1 MTKTEQ
7 TLLNR
12 LIEEI
17 RTHPH
22 QAEVLQLMQEQLI
35 DDQCTN
41 VQHISLQN

>member
-17 RTHPH
+17 RIHPH
-22 QAEVLQLMQEQLI
+22 QAEVLQLMQEQLR
-35 DDQCTN
+35 DDLETSCEY
-41 VQHISLQN
+41 VSM